1 MPDSQRLV
9 QLIRRLAAVAIESMI
24 ALAVTMIVLTGLA
37 RHAAARVE
45 HTRTVELTAASTL
58 NLARDRQLSINRSLI
73 SDDSAM
79 LAVERTARPALE
91 RAIDSLT
98 RLTADNP
105 AQQAQLRLISA
116 SIAEWNRSYV
126 DPILRTSDARA
137 RARLVQEKKAGTPE
151 FSNVVL
157 QFATFERNEEAL
169 FTQRA
174 RRSAMWAWAQ
184 LIVIAI
190 EALFVLFVLVRMRR
204 GLLDYA
210 ARMLTQQSLFREQ
223 AARLEEQAAERHTIT
238 ADLEIANHELT
249 ESAMEQEA
257 LTADLELANHELSEA
272 TAEAEESRDAARILE
287 EQYRLL
293 FDRNPAPMWVYDETS
308 LRFLAVN
315 TSAVEHYGYSVA
327 EFLAMGIEDIR
338 TPEDAEI
345 FESSE
350 RHPDQL
356 HRSPGWRHRRRDG
369 SLIDVDI
376 VTHSVTFDGRRARI
390 VLALDVTARKLAEVA
405 LSESNAILRA
415 VVDDSPLGIVLL
427 SPDLTINKWN
437 RAAAMQFGWSADD
450 AVGKSIYAIIPEE
463 RRAELATLL
472 ERLDAGEIITNFET
486 QRARHDGTLRDMLVS
501 QGVLH
506 GAKGAITGYVGIY
519 SDVTDNKRLESQLRQ
534 AQKMEAVGQLAGGV
548 AHDFNNLLT
557 VIISY
562 SQMLAAEMDE
572 GSTALGDVRE
582 IRRAAERAALLTKQ
596 LLAFSRQQVL
606 KPHILDLNQVIGD
619 LQQMLRRLLREDI
632 AIVLSLDPAL
642 GSVAADPGQIEQI
655 VMNLVVNA
663 RDAMQNGGSLSIET
677 ANVTFETS
685 YQLRANEA
693 PIEAGRYVMM
703 AVSDSGAGMSQDV
716 QTRVFE
722 PFFTT
727 KPAHLGTGL
736 GLSTVYGIVKQSGG
750 HLAMYSEPD
759 HGTIFKIYLPRVDS
773 VPDRPSDDESAADV
787 SPREGGETLLIVEDD
802 VALRIVACRALHE
815 RGYVVLE
822 AVNGLAALQICAQHL
837 GRIDLVVTDMVMP
850 EMSGAELAERIG
862 STFPDIRVLLM
873 SGYTRDEAARR
884 GIASE
889 RYSFLEKP
897 FTPTRLASR
906 VREVLDVISRARQAS
921 GPSPQSP
928 APSTAR
934 ARPASRNER

>member
-9 QLIRRLAAVAIESMI
+9 QLIRRLAAGAIESMI
-24 ALAVTMIVLTGLA
+24 ALAITMIVLTGLG
-37 RHAAARVE
+37 RRAAAWVE

-58 NLARDRQLSINRSLI
+58 NLAHDRQLSINRSLI

-79 LAVERTARPALE
+79 LALERTARPALE

-98 RLTADNP
+98 RLTVDNP

-126 DPILRTSDARA
+126 DPMLRTSDARA
-137 RARLVQEKKAGTPE
+137 RARLAQEKKAGAPE

-174 RRSAMWAWAQ
+174 RRIVMWAWAQ
-184 LIVIAI
+184 VIVIAL

-210 ARMLTQQSLFREQ
+210 ARMLTQESLFREQ
-223 AARLEEQAAERHTIT
+223 AVRLEEQAVEQQTIT
-238 ADLEIANHELT
+238 ADLEI
-249 ESAMEQEA
+249 
-257 LTADLELANHELSEA
+257 ANHELSEA

-293 FDRNPAPMWVYDETS
+293 FDRNPAPMWLYDETS

-345 FESSE
+345 LRQNE
-350 RHPDQL
+350 RHPDKL
-356 HRSPGWRHRRRDG
+356 SPGWRHRRKNG

-376 VTHSVTFDGRRARI
+376 VTHSVIFEGQRARI

-405 LSESNAILRA
+405 LSKSNAILRA

-427 SPDLTINKWN
+427 APDLTITKWN
-437 RAAAMQFGWSADD
+437 RAAALQFGWSADD
-450 AVGKSIYAIIPEE
+450 AVGQSVHTIIPEE
-463 RRAELATLL
+463 KRPELLALL
-472 ERLDAGEIITNFET
+472 ARLHAGEVITNHET
-486 QRARHDGTLRDMLVS
+486 QRVRIDGTLRDVLVS
-501 QGVLH
+501 QGALH
-506 GAKGAITGYVGIY
+506 DADGAITGYVGIY
-519 SDVTDNKRLESQLRQ
+519 SDVTENKRLETQLRQ
-534 AQKMEAVGQLAGGV
+534 AQKMEAVGQLAGGI

-572 GSTALGDVRE
+572 SSTALDDVRE

-606 KPHILDLNQVIGD
+606 KPHILDLNQVIGN
-619 LQQMLRRLLREDI
+619 LEQMLRRLLREDI
-632 AIVLSLDPAL
+632 DIALSLDPSL

-677 ANVTFETS
+677 ANVNFETS

-693 PIEAGRYVMM
+693 PIEAGPYVMI
-703 AVSDSGAGMSQDV
+703 AVSDNGAGMSRDV

-773 VPDRPSDDESAADV
+773 VPDRLSDDESATDV
-787 SPREGGETLLIVEDD
+787 RPKGGGETVLIVEDD
-802 VALRIVACRALHE
+802 VALRIVACRALLE

-862 STFPDIRVLLM
+862 STFPDIQVLLM

-906 VREVLDVISRARQAS
+906 VREVLDGERTSLSMLQL
-921 GPSPQSP
+921 
-928 APSTAR
+928 AR
-934 ARPASRNER
+934 AQPRLAQ

>member
-9 QLIRRLAAVAIESMI
+9 PLIRRLAAGAIESMI
-24 ALAVTMIVLTGLA
+24 ALALTMIVLAGLA
-37 RHAAARVE
+37 RHSVEWVE
-45 HTRTVELTAASTL
+45 HTRTVQLTAASAL
-58 NLARDRQLSINRSLI
+58 NLARERQLSINRYLI
-73 SDDSAM
+73 TDESAM
-79 LAVERTARPALE
+79 LVLERTARPALQ
-91 RAIDSLT
+91 RAMDSLAQ
-98 RLTADNP
+98 LTADNP
-105 AQQAQLRLISA
+105 AQQARLRLTAA
-116 SIAEWNRSYV
+116 SIAEWSRSYV
-126 DPILRTSDARA
+126 DPILRASDARA
-137 RARLVQEKKAGTPE
+137 RTRLAQEKKAGVPE

-174 RRSAMWAWAQ
+174 RRIAMWAWAQ
-184 LIVIAI
+184 VIVIAI
-190 EALFVLFVLVRMRR
+190 EALFVLFALVRMRR

-210 ARMLTQQSLFREQ
+210 ARMLTQQSLLSEQ
-223 AARLEEQAAERHTIT
+223 AVLLEEQAAEQQTIT

-272 TAEAEESRDAARILE
+272 TAEAEESRDAAIVLE

-293 FDRNPAPMWVYDETS
+293 FDRNPVPMWVYDETT

-327 EFLAMGIEDIR
+327 EFLAMGLEDIR

-345 FESSE
+345 LRQNE

-376 VTHSVTFDGRRARI
+376 VTHSVIFEGQRARI

-405 LSESNAILRA
+405 LSKSNALLRA

-427 SPDLTINKWN
+427 APDLTITKWN
-437 RAAAMQFGWSADD
+437 RAAALQFGWSADD
-450 AVGKSIYAIIPEE
+450 AVGQSIHTIIPEE
-463 RRAELATLL
+463 KRPELLTLL
-472 ERLDAGEIITNFET
+472 ARLHAGEVITNHET
-486 QRARHDGTLRDMLVS
+486 QRVQIDGTLRDVLVS
-501 QGVLH
+501 QGALH
-506 GAKGAITGYVGIY
+506 DADGAITGYVGIY
-519 SDVTDNKRLESQLRQ
+519 SDVTENKRLETQLRQ

-572 GSTALGDVRE
+572 SSTALGDVRE

-632 AIVLSLDPAL
+632 DIVLSLDPAL

-677 ANVTFETS
+677 ANVNFEAS

-693 PIEAGRYVMM
+693 PIEAGPYVMI
-703 AVSDSGAGMSQDV
+703 AVSDNGAGMSRDV
-716 QTRVFE
+716 QARVFE

-773 VPDRPSDDESAADV
+773 VPDRLSDDESATDV
-787 SPREGGETLLIVEDD
+787 LPKSGGETVLIVEDD
-802 VALRIVACRALHE
+802 VALRIVACRALLE

-862 STFPDIRVLLM
+862 STFPDIQVLLM

-906 VREVLDVISRARQAS
+906 VREVLDGKRTSLSMLQL
-921 GPSPQSP
+921 
-928 APSTAR
+928 AR
-934 ARPASRNER
+934 AQRRLAQ

>member
-9 QLIRRLAAVAIESMI
+9 QLIRRLAAGAIESMI
-24 ALAVTMIVLTGLA
+24 ALAITMIVLTGLG
-37 RHAAARVE
+37 RRAAAWVE

-58 NLARDRQLSINRSLI
+58 NLAHDRQLSINRSLI

-79 LAVERTARPALE
+79 LALERTARPALE

-98 RLTADNP
+98 RLTVDNP

-126 DPILRTSDARA
+126 DPMLRTSDARA
-137 RARLVQEKKAGTPE
+137 RARLAQEKKAGAPE

-174 RRSAMWAWAQ
+174 RRIAMWAWAQ
-184 LIVIAI
+184 VIVIAI

-210 ARMLTQQSLFREQ
+210 ARMLTQESLFREQ
-223 AARLEEQAAERHTIT
+223 AVRLEEQAVEQQTIT

-293 FDRNPAPMWVYDETS
+293 FDRNPVPMWVYDETS

-345 FESSE
+345 LRQNE
-350 RHPDQL
+350 RHPDKL
-356 HRSPGWRHRRRDG
+356 SPGWRHRRKNG

-376 VTHSVTFDGRRARI
+376 VTHSVIFEGQRARI

-405 LSESNAILRA
+405 LSKSNALLRA

-427 SPDLTINKWN
+427 APDLTITKWN
-437 RAAAMQFGWSADD
+437 RAAALQFGWSADD
-450 AVGKSIYAIIPEE
+450 AVGQSVHTIIPEE
-463 RRAELATLL
+463 KRPELLTLL
-472 ERLDAGEIITNFET
+472 ARLHAGEVITNHET
-486 QRARHDGTLRDMLVS
+486 QRVRIDGTLRDVLVS
-501 QGVLH
+501 QGALH
-506 GAKGAITGYVGIY
+506 DADGAITGYVGIY
-519 SDVTDNKRLESQLRQ
+519 SDVTENKRLETQLRQ

-572 GSTALGDVRE
+572 SSTALGDVRE

-619 LQQMLRRLLREDI
+619 LEQMLRRLLREDI
-632 AIVLSLDPAL
+632 DIVLSLDPAL

-677 ANVTFETS
+677 ANVNFEAS

-693 PIEAGRYVMM
+693 PIEAGPYVMI
-703 AVSDSGAGMSQDV
+703 AVSDNGAGMSRDV

-773 VPDRPSDDESAADV
+773 VPDRLSDDESATDV
-787 SPREGGETLLIVEDD
+787 RPKGGGETVLIVEDD
-802 VALRIVACRALHE
+802 VALRIVACRALLE

-862 STFPDIRVLLM
+862 STFPDIQVLLM

-906 VREVLDVISRARQAS
+906 VREVLDGERTSLSMLQL
-921 GPSPQSP
+921 
-928 APSTAR
+928 AR
-934 ARPASRNER
+934 AQPRLAQ